1 MLCGG
6 NWNFKARLCEL
17 SSHNPLNSCVGPTS
31 GSPRCKLRSAPLP
44 RTTQRPNR
52 CSSLNTAQGLNL
64 GSEQSLS
71 TSLLSIKLTQ
81 KSSELRTA
89 QLSDSIQCPTCDK
102 GGLKWS
108 DSSCPDMIPSTMCC
122 SCISGLNVAS
132 KRLACLGTMIR
143 TQVMRRSIQLW
154 RSDST
159 NKLTRRQT
167 QVDLI
172 LMLSLQ
178 WSAISLSWP
187 LGKGDKSPLP
197 LFYKSLESQVKR
209 ASSYI

>member
-31 GSPRCKLRSAPLP
+31 GSPRCKLRSAPSDDP
-44 RTTQRPNR
+44 TTQPLRRAWILEASSR
-52 CSSLNTAQGLNL
+52 CLP
-64 GSEQSLS
+64 
-71 TSLLSIKLTQ
+71 LLSIKLTQ

-122 SCISGLNVAS
+122 SCISDLNVAS